1 MILNKDFFDNI
12 TPPNFVLGKADGT
25 KIGEIICLE
34 QKVALELNAP
44 NEISF
49 KTPLYVNNTPNPI
62 YAEITEGK
70 FIYVENIGAF
80 VIQSI
85 DAESDGNYSET
96 KTVTCKSMEALLG
109 QKYLEL
115 FTINM
120 GTVES
125 IDGVSFY
132 QADDSNISLLN
143 LILEKCPDWKI
154 GHVSASLATMQRSF
168 EVTRQ
173 DIYTFLTSE
182 VSEAF
187 GCVFVFDTL
196 NMTISA
202 YKEDEVGEDTDIYI
216 SYDNLLKDTNIS
228 CSIDDIKTCLTVLG
242 EDDLNLREVNMGYDK
257 IYNLDF
263 FHSREYMSDGLYDAY
278 AQWKEKWLENVDAYT
293 ELLSEYQ
300 KYYDEL
306 NYELNLKM
314 PSDLSSTNWE
324 EYGLVPL
331 QEQKAAYEQ
340 QLSVMM
346 KNGQG
351 NPEHADYLTVY
362 LPVYNCLQDILSQ
375 IEMEKNMISTVEL
388 QQESIKQQMDS
399 VIACVDM
406 TNNFTSEQL
415 KELTKFIR
423 EDELSSSNYAV
434 TDSMSGSEQIEVLN
448 SLLEYGNQELLKVS
462 QPQVQFSANL
472 VNLFA
477 IKEFDR
483 ISDKFDIGNY
493 IHIILRDDYI
503 VKARILKIEL
513 DFLDGSEITVTFGNV
528 NKLKDKNVFTDVS
541 KVLKTASNISTNVS
555 FRSSYW
561 NKANKEANSLS
572 ALIDNG
578 LLGQGKYLS
587 SGEDSQFTI
596 DKRGIFL
603 NTTSGDYAGKDSIF
617 LGGGK
622 ILFTSDNWKTV
633 SMSVGRVDLTVGG
646 EKKSVFGNICDV
658 MLGGYIVGS
667 VIDGNTIYVGGNQSD
682 GKIVMYDKNGKEAGR
697 WDVNGLVL
705 PPDTTITWA
714 NVTDTENIATKS
726 ETVPINEV
734 SQNLSSESGAV
745 TIGQNRMSIL
755 SDNFKLQGSGEV
767 SANGTFQSS
776 RSDSNQN
783 VHTISLSDSN
793 LEASINNSLVG
804 RIGAVCDASGN
815 KILLC
820 SSDTDTKA
828 FALSVQPENPSQ
840 DCAFYYYLNNGLNPY
855 ERTERH
861 ILTGDVFVSGKVC
874 VDGSLRVNGDI
885 VSMNGLK
892 TDGAYISDMG
902 SSCIS
907 SDGQCDIYFDS
918 VSDPAS
924 AETVSLNT
932 AYQVFLTSTNDK
944 KTSFVEKKEGHF
956 IVHGE
961 TSAAFDWIIVC
972 RQRSNEA

>member
-1 MILNKDFFDNI
+1 MILNKDYFDNV
-12 TPPNFVLGKADGT
+12 TPPKFVLGKADGT
-25 KIGEIICLE
+25 KIGEIICTE

-44 NEISF
+44 DEISF
-49 KTPLYVNNTPNPI
+49 KTPLYVNNILNPV

-70 FIYVENIGAF
+70 FIYVEDIGAF

-85 DAESDGNYSET
+85 DAESDGYHSET
-96 KTVTCKSMEALLG
+96 KTVTCKSMETLLG

-120 GTVES
+120 GTAGS

-132 QADDSNISLLN
+132 QADDSDVSLLS

-154 GHVSASLATMQRSF
+154 GHVSASLAAIQRSF

-187 GCVFVFDTL
+187 GCMFVFDTL
-196 NMTISA
+196 NMTVSA
-202 YKEDEVGEDTDIYI
+202 YKEEETGEDTDIYI

-242 EDDLNLREVNMGYDK
+242 EDDLSLREVNMGYDK

-263 FHSREYMSDGLYDAY
+263 FHSKEYMSDSLYDAY
-278 AQWKEKWLENVDAYT
+278 LQWKKKWNENVDAYT
-293 ELLSEYQ
+293 ALLSEYQ
-300 KYYDEL
+300 KYYDKL
-306 NYELNLKM
+306 DYELNLKM
-314 PSDLSSTNWE
+314 PSDSSSTKWE

-331 QEQKAAYEQ
+331 QEQKAVYEQ
-340 QLSVMM
+340 RQSVMM
-346 KNGQG
+346 NAGQG
-351 NPEHADYLTVY
+351 NPEHADYNTLY
-362 LPVYNCLQDILSQ
+362 LPVYNTIQNINAQ
-375 IEMEKNMISTVEL
+375 ISVEKNIIADIESM
-388 QQESIKQQMDS
+388 QESIKQQMDS

-406 TNNFTSEQL
+406 TNNFTQEQL
-415 KELTKFIR
+415 QELTKFIR
-423 EDELSSSNYAV
+423 EDELSSSNYIV
-434 TDSMSGSEQIEVLN
+434 TDSMTQSEQLDMLR
-448 SLLEYGNQELLKVS
+448 SMLEYGNQELLKVS
-462 QPQVQFSANL
+462 QPQIQFSANL

-477 IKEFDR
+477 IREFDR

-513 DFLDGSEITVTFGNV
+513 DFLEESEITVTFGNV
-528 NKLKDKNVFTDVS
+528 NRLRDKNVFTDVS
-541 KVLKTASNISTNVS
+541 KALKTASNIATSVS
-555 FRSSYW
+555 FNSSYW

-578 LLGQGKYLS
+578 LLGQGKFLS
-587 SGEDSQFTI
+587 SGDDSQFII

-603 NTTSGDYAGKDSIF
+603 NTTSGGYAGKDSIF

-682 GKIVMYDKNGKEAGR
+682 GKIVMYDKDGKEAGR

-726 ETVPINEV
+726 ETVALNEV
-734 SQNLSSESGAV
+734 SSNLSAESGAV
-745 TIGQNRMSIL
+745 TIGNNRMSIL
-755 SDNFKLQGSGEV
+755 SDHFKLNGSGEV
-767 SANGTFQSS
+767 SANGTFQSFQE
-776 RSDSNQN
+776 DSNQN
-783 VHTISLSDSN
+783 VHMISLSDSS

-804 RIGAVCDASGN
+804 RIGTVCDASGN
-815 KILLC
+815 NILMC
-820 SSDTDTKA
+820 SSHADTKA
-828 FALSVQPENPSQ
+828 LALSVQPEDSSQ
-840 DCAFYYYLNNGLNPY
+840 DCAFYYYLNNGLNPN

-861 ILTGDVFVSGKVC
+861 ILAGDVFVSGNIC

-885 VSMNGLK
+885 VSMNTLK
-892 TDGAYISDMG
+892 TTGAYFSDMG
-902 SSCIS
+902 SGCIL
-907 SDGQCDIYFDS
+907 SDGQCDICFDP
-918 VSDPAS
+918 VF
-924 AETVSLNT
+924 AEAVSLNSP
-932 AYQVFLTSTNDK
+932 YQVFLTPTNDK
-944 KTSFVEKKEGHF
+944 KTSFVEKEEGHF

-961 TSAAFDWIIVC
+961 EGAAFDWMLIC
-972 RQRSNEA
+972 KQKS